1 METEP
6 YNYLV
11 FKLILTQ
18 DVIKTFIE
26 DNDIDLRAFMV
37 YVRKLDSTKVEFVKK
52 IIKNKTDIYYKE
64 QLIYA
69 FRKTK

>member
-1 METEP
+1 M
-6 YNYLV
+6 
-11 FKLILTQ
+11 LTQ

-37 YVRKLDSTKVEFVKK
+37 YVRKLNNTQIEFLRNT
-52 IIKNKTDIYYKE
+52 IKDKTDIYYKE

-69 FRKTK
+69 FRNTK

>member
-18 DVIKTFIE
+18 EVIKKFIE
-26 DNDIDLRAFMV
+26 DNNIDLRAFMV
-37 YVRKLDSTKVEFVKK
+37 YVRKLDNTKIEFLKNV
-52 IIKNKTDIYYKE
+52 IKNKTDIYYKE